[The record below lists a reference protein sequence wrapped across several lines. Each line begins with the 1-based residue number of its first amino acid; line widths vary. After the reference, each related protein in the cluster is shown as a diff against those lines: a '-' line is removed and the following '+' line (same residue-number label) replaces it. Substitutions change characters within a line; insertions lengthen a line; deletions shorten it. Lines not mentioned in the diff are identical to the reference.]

1 MIYVVATVTLKP
13 DRREHFLAEFNQV
26 SADVRREVGCWDYFA
41 TSDIASGLARQGGL
55 RADVVTILERWRDLS
70 DLQAHSTA
78 PHMLRFREKVKE
90 LVISTELQVLQAA
103 PE

>member
-13 DRREHFLAEFNQV
+13 NSREQFLAEFKNV

-41 TSDIASGLARQGGL
+41 TTDVASGLARQGGL
-55 RADVVTILERWRDLS
+55 REDVVTILERWRELP

-78 PHMLRFREKVKE
+78 PHMLRFREKIKE
-90 LVISTELQVLQAA
+90 WVISTALQVLESV
-103 PE
+103 PD